1 MKRVWLTNKRK
12 KKQISQE
19 KLAVRCNVSQVTIA
33 RIESGE
39 RRPSPKLA
47 KKIAKVLDF
56 DWTKFYD

>member
-19 KLAVRCNVSQVTIA
+19 KLAIRCNVSQVTIA